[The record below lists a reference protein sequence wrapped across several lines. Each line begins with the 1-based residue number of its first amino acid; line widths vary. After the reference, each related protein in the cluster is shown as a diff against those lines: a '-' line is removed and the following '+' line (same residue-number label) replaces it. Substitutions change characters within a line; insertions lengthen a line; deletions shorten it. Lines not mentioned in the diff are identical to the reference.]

1 MNHVMP
7 SNIRVQ
13 VLGALTN
20 DPQTPNDIARIVG
33 HTQKTVQTI
42 LLEEANTNKRIR
54 FKKVGRYR
62 VFWIEFEK
70 EDE

>member
-1 MNHVMP
+1 MNHEMS
-7 SNIRVQ
+7 SNIRIQ

-20 DPQTPNDIARIVG
+20 DPQTPNDIARTVG

-42 LLEEANTNKRIR
+42 LLEEANTNKRIH

-62 VFWIEFEK
+62 VFWIEFENGG
-70 EDE
+70 E